1 MSMLKVEKIADGTV
15 IDHIPAG
22 KGLRVLQILNIQ
34 AGYLGRV
41 ALLMNTTSKKMGKKD
56 IVKIAD
62 KHIDDKTADKIALI
76 APEASLNIIKNFEVI
91 EKRQVKLRSKLVA
104 VAACPNPNCITNHER
119 MESEFK
125 VEERGI
131 RCSYCERLFK
141 PEELSA

>member
-1 MSMLKVEKIADGTV
+1 MLKVEKIDNGTV
-15 IDHIPAG
+15 IDHIQAG

-34 AGYLGRV
+34 VGYHGKV
-41 ALLMNTTSKKMGKKD
+41 ALLMNTTSSKMGKKD

-76 APEASLNIIKNFEVI
+76 APDASLNIIKNFEVI
-91 EKRQVKLRSKLVA
+91 EKRHVKLRSRLVG
-104 VAACPNPNCITNHER
+104 VAACPNPNCITNHEK

-125 VEERGI
+125 LEGNGI
-131 RCSYCERLFK
+131 RCFYCERLFK